1 MKKFFAL
8 LAIAGFMAACN
19 NDGTSDAT
27 EDTTNT
33 MSTDT
38 MSTPMQ
44 ADTMMVDTSKTDT
57 GAMRK

>member
-8 LAIAGFMAACN
+8 LAIAGFLAACN
-19 NDGTSDAT
+19 NDSTSETT

-33 MSTDT
+33 MTTDT

-44 ADTMMVDTSKTDT
+44 PDTMNMADTSRDTS
-57 GAMRK
+57 AMKK